1 MSIENFP
8 TKQDEGNIAHDW
20 TYSYSYSPG
29 SLAAIMGSLE
39 LQASLQ
45 NMTR

>member
-8 TKQDEGNIAHDW
+8 TKQDKGIIAHDW
-20 TYSYSYSPG
+20 THSYSPG
-29 SLAAIMGSLE
+29 GLAAIVGSLE